1 MSAHW
6 AGAQQ
11 NVLEEEGGIHTADLV
26 APRLCAE
33 VDDEGDDEEVSVA
46 PSADQVTLV
55 VGAQAFH
62 LLAWACREKV
72 DKNITKI

>member
-11 NVLEEEGGIHTADLV
+11 DDLEEGGGIHTADLV
-26 APRLCAE
+26 APMLCGEAE
-33 VDDEGDDEEVSVA
+33 DEDEEEEVSA
-46 PSADQVTLV
+46 ALSDLPTLA

-62 LLAWACREKV
+62 LLAWACTA
-72 DKNITKI
+72 TKRQND